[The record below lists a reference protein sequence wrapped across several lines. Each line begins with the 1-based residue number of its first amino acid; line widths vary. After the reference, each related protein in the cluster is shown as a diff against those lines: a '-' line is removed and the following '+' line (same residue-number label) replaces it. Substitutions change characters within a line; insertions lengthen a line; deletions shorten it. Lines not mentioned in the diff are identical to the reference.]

1 MLIVAII
8 TLSIS
13 WNGQNFVFMNYF
25 NTSSPPNNEL
35 KSTIPLFF
43 SLICCSAIILSIIFR
58 FTKQITKTPLM
69 HNFELLLGATIFIIG
84 LGFTKILLMLIDPA
98 LDIASA
104 QGRLYFYYLP
114 LFSSSLCAILYGVLM
129 KPSSSFIFLTVL
141 SLCQTIMYGGEL
153 MIFLV
158 SMFSAATGVIAS
170 NNARRRTHLIRSGLQ
185 IGLVQSLFIL
195 SHGMLMGIS
204 SKLLVIQPLTGI
216 MNGSLGAF
224 FAAGLS
230 PMLEYMFKVT
240 TDIRLLELSD
250 LNHPLL
256 KKLVMDAPGTYHHS
270 LIVGNLAESAAEV
283 VGAKPL
289 LARVGAYF
297 HDIGK
302 IKKPEYFSEN
312 EWSGKSRHDDL
323 IPSMSSLII
332 ISHVKDGVD
341 LAKKYGLN
349 KDIVDIIEQHHGTS
363 LVYFFYKRAQ
373 KIIDEDQNSPKEE
386 EYRYPGPAPKS
397 KEAAIILLADAVE
410 ASSRSLDNPTPSRIK
425 NLVDEIINSRFLDSQ
440 LNNCELT
447 IQDLANIKECFTF
460 ILTGIFHTRPKYP
473 KEQKQKEKNNGNS
486 NKQPSEE
493 VQDSPAGD

>member
-1 MLIVAII
+1 MNNFDLI
-8 TLSIS
+8 
-13 WNGQNFVFMNYF
+13 
-25 NTSSPPNNEL
+25 
-35 KSTIPLFF
+35 
-43 SLICCSAIILSIIFR
+43 
-58 FTKQITKTPLM
+58 
-69 HNFELLLGATIFIIG
+69 LGSTIFIIG
-84 LGFTKILLMLIDPA
+84 LGLTKILLLLIDPA
-98 LDIASA
+98 LDTGSA
-104 QGRLYFYYLP
+104 QGRLYFYYFP

-129 KPSSSFIFLTVL
+129 NRASSLIFLTIL

-153 MIFLV
+153 MIFMIC
-158 SMFSAATGVIAS
+158 MFSSATGVIAS

-185 IGLVQSLFIL
+185 IGVVQSLFIL
-195 SHGMLMGIS
+195 CHGLLMGIA
-204 SKLLVIQPLTGI
+204 SKFLAIQPLTGI
-216 MNGSLGAF
+216 INGSLGAF
-224 FAAGLS
+224 FAAGVL
-230 PMLEYMFKVT
+230 PILEYLFKVS

-256 KKLVMDAPGTYHHS
+256 KKLVMEAPGTYHHS
-270 LIVGNLAESAAEV
+270 LIVGNLAEAAAEV

-312 EWSGKSRHDDL
+312 QWRAKSRHDDL

-363 LVYFFYKRAQ
+363 LVYFFYKRAL
-373 KIIDEDQNSPKEE
+373 IIHGDEQSKPKEE
-386 EYRYPGPAPKS
+386 EYRYPGPAPQS

-410 ASSRSLDNPTPSRIK
+410 AASRSLDNPTPSRIK

-440 LNNCELT
+440 LDNCELT
-447 IQDLANIKECFTF
+447 ILDLANIKECFTF

-473 KEQKQKEKNNGNS
+473 KDPQNTKQKEKNNGNS
-486 NKQPSEE
+486 DKQSTE
-493 VQDSPAGD
+493 QIQNSPAKN

>member
-1 MLIVAII
+1 
-8 TLSIS
+8 
-13 WNGQNFVFMNYF
+13 
-25 NTSSPPNNEL
+25 
-35 KSTIPLFF
+35 
-43 SLICCSAIILSIIFR
+43 
-58 FTKQITKTPLM
+58 
-69 HNFELLLGATIFIIG
+69 
-84 LGFTKILLMLIDPA
+84 
-98 LDIASA
+98 
-104 QGRLYFYYLP
+104 
-114 LFSSSLCAILYGVLM
+114 
-129 KPSSSFIFLTVL
+129 
-141 SLCQTIMYGGEL
+141 
-153 MIFLV
+153 
-158 SMFSAATGVIAS
+158 
-170 NNARRRTHLIRSGLQ
+170 
-185 IGLVQSLFIL
+185 
-195 SHGMLMGIS
+195 
-204 SKLLVIQPLTGI
+204 
-216 MNGSLGAF
+216 
-224 FAAGLS
+224 
-230 PMLEYMFKVT
+230 MLEYLFKVS

-312 EWSGKSRHDDL
+312 EWQGKSRHDDL

-349 KDIVDIIEQHHGTS
+349 QDIVDIIEQHHGTS

-373 KIIDEDQNSPKEE
+373 GIMDEEQNKPKEE

-410 ASSRSLDNPTPSRIK
+410 AASRSLDNPTPSRIK
-425 NLVDEIINSRFLDSQ
+425 NLVAEIINNRFLDSQ

-447 IQDLANIKECFTF
+447 VQDLANIKECFTF

-473 KEQKQKEKNNGNS
+473 KDQKQKEKDNGNS
-486 NKQPSEE
+486 DKQPSEE
-493 VQDSPAGD
+493 IQDSPAGN